1 MERLKVDVI
10 GNLNEY
16 AFIQGSE
23 TTQKQVQKP
32 KAEAR
37 VNPKFDWYQNMTHVF
52 ISFKIEGGD
61 KDLSKNTKVT
71 FEKQSILM

>member
-23 TTQKQVQKP
+23 TTQKQV
-32 KAEAR
+32 
-37 VNPKFDWYQNMTHVF
+37 
-52 ISFKIEGGD
+52 
-61 KDLSKNTKVT
+61 
-71 FEKQSILM
+71 